1 MGTDIRRVALGR
13 TKKSTPPILS
23 HEFFIQNHGDIIS
36 SILMVF
42 MIGFLFQVINTFFFL
57 LFFI

>member
-1 MGTDIRRVALGR
+1 MGIDIRRVALGR

-36 SILMVF
+36 SILIVF
-42 MIGFLFQVINTFFFL
+42 MLGFMFQVIFTFY
-57 LFFI
+57 